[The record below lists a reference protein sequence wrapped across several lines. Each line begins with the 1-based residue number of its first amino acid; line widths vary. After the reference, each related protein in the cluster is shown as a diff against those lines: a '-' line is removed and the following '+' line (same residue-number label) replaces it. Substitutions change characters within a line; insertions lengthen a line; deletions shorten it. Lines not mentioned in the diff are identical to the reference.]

1 MFIIS
6 SCGSTTKVTGS
17 WKNEPEK
24 SYKFDKLA
32 IVGITPN
39 ADGRKMVEEYIEDNL
54 VEQGVNAVGALNF
67 LPPNA
72 NQENTSIELLH
83 EYLNIE
89 KSDAV
94 LTVSLLRTK
103 DNKQYVSGS
112 YYYVPWT
119 QAQFGDYY
127 GQMSNYLYAP
137 GYQKIST
144 TFFLESNLYSYPA
157 GELLWSAQTVSTD
170 VTDVKRGAQILAKVI
185 VKQLFKDEVL
195 EADK

>member
-1 MFIIS
+1 
-6 SCGSTTKVTGS
+6 
-17 WKNEPEK
+17 
-24 SYKFDKLA
+24 
-32 IVGITPN
+32 
-39 ADGRKMVEEYIEDNL
+39 
-54 VEQGVNAVGALNF
+54 
-67 LPPNA
+67 
-72 NQENTSIELLH
+72 
-83 EYLNIE
+83 
-89 KSDAV
+89 
-94 LTVSLLRTK
+94 
-103 DNKQYVSGS
+103 VSGS